1 MDAGLAWTIVG
12 SAAGVVAAGAA
23 VIGVLQVR
31 QGRRAAGPS
40 GDEPRQTLPLP
51 GLVPGPASIGYVPAL
66 PSRFI
71 DRAKVFGTVRDD
83 ILAHATVGLVGM
95 GGAGKTILA
104 TAVARDPAVQ
114 AAFPGGVAWVRPASM
129 PSRRCCRSASP
140 PG

>member
-1 MDAGLAWTIVG
+1 M
-12 SAAGVVAAGAA
+12 
-23 VIGVLQVR
+23 
-31 QGRRAAGPS
+31 
-40 GDEPRQTLPLP
+40 
-51 GLVPGPASIGYVPAL
+51 PGPASIGYVPAL

-114 AAFPGGVAWVRPASM
+114 AAFPAG
-129 PSRRCCRSASP
+129 SP
-140 PG
+140 G